1 MKLCSPNSTAE
12 MRLLLAGLLAVT
24 ACGDSLAAAPVDLQA
39 RSRGGEAVLAVVPA
53 GDLRINAQVPPAI
66 ELAAGRVVRLVRGR
80 VSLDSSY
87 FLEPPWE
94 VRPSGV
100 PIRGTL
106 RVSFCRPDEAVCR
119 STQLPVDLPE

>member
-1 MKLCSPNSTAE
+1 
-12 MRLLLAGLLAVT
+12 MRLPLAGLLAVS
-24 ACGDSLAAAPVDLQA
+24 ACGYSPAAVPVTLQA
-39 RSRGGEAVLAVVPA
+39 LWRGGEAVLAVVPA
-53 GDLRINAQVPPAI
+53 GDLRINARVPPAI
-66 ELAAGRVVRLVRGR
+66 ELAGGGVVRLVRGR

-100 PIRGTL
+100 PIRGRL

-119 STQLPVDLPE
+119 SAQLPVDLPE

>member
-1 MKLCSPNSTAE
+1 
-12 MRLLLAGLLAVT
+12 MRLPLATLVAIA
-24 ACGDSLAAAPVDLQA
+24 ACGYSPGPDPVYLQA
-39 RSRGGEAVLAVVPA
+39 GSRGRERILAVVPTE
-53 GDLRINAQVPPAI
+53 GLRINARVPPAI
-66 ELAAGRVVRLVRGR
+66 ELAVGGIVRLARGR

-106 RVSFCRPDEAVCR
+106 RVSFCRSDETVCR
-119 STQLPVDLPE
+119 SAALPVKLPE